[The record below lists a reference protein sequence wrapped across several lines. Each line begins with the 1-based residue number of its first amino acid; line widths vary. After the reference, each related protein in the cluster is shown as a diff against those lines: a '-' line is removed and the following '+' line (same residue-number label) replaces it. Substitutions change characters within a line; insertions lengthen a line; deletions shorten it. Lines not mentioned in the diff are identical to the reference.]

1 MQRSRTSGLRARL
14 EDLYRPASLA
24 RSPLV
29 RLRCID
35 QDADLASALR
45 MLLLRLLDELRDTGQ
60 PRDREAAALLGS
72 YYVKRVGSHEV
83 IAERLGLPRTTFYRR
98 LHRGLGLLAERI
110 RVKEALSTTASG
122 TESGTGSAAG

>member
-1 MQRSRTSGLRARL
+1 VKLAL

-24 RSPLV
+24 QSPLV

-35 QDADLASALR
+35 PDTGVASGLR
-45 MLLLRLLDELRDTGQ
+45 ALLLRLLDELRQAGQ
-60 PRDREAAALLGS
+60 ARDREAAALLRS

-98 LHRGLGLLAERI
+98 LRHGLELLAGRI
-110 RVKEALSTTASG
+110 RVTEALNGTAGG
-122 TESGTGSAAG
+122 TESGTESAQS